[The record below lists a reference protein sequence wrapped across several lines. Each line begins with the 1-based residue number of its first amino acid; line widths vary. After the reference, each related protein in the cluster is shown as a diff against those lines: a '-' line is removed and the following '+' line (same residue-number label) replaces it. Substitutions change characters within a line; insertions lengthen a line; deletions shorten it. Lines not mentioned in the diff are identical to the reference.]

1 MECYRDPNQMW
12 YVWKNKFT
20 EIIDKHAPLKTRK
33 IGKKCTPW
41 ITKQIL
47 FSKRQKNL
55 LKKKA
60 SISKTERDWQD
71 FKIAR
76 NSYNKLVKASISQY
90 YTGEISKNKGNAKN
104 TWKTINN
111 LINK

>member
-1 MECYRDPNQMW
+1 MHHSKP
-12 YVWKNKFT
+12 VK
-20 EIIDKHAPLKTRK
+20 L
-33 IGKKCTPW
+33 GKKCTPW

-111 LINK
+111 LINKSKKSSNVNEICDKNGKPSNRYK

>member
-1 MECYRDPNQMW
+1 MTFRLVFLKVQNYLNDIRFSVNEGQMV
-12 YVWKNKFT
+12 Y
-20 EIIDKHAPLKTRK
+20 
-33 IGKKCTPW
+33 
-41 ITKQIL
+41 KQIL
-47 FSKRQKNL
+47 FSKRQNNL

-60 SISKTERDWQD
+60 SISKTKGDWQD

-104 TWKTINN
+104 TWKTIND
-111 LINK
+111 LINKSKKIFKRERNLR